1 MIVKKNVLKWK
12 ISHCYFFVKFCCASN
27 DIFFKVLW
35 SKFNFLQV
43 KQTTCSYLNFFF
55 QMLCKPTTL
64 FATTSI
70 CYFFVNLCGVCTVTS
85 ILRQNLYNYTMYYS
99 FRLATIYVKEINQQY
114 CCPLLPRGDL
124 PIRKPA
130 KMVVR

>member
-1 MIVKKNVLKWK
+1 MKNLTLL
-12 ISHCYFFVKFCCASN
+12 FFVKFFCASN

-43 KQTTCSYLNFFF
+43 KQTTRSYLNFFF
-55 QMLCKPTTL
+55 KCYVNQLPSLRQPQYVTT
-64 FATTSI
+64 
-70 CYFFVNLCGVCTVTS
+70 LCGVGTGTR
-85 ILRQNLYNYTMYYS
+85 ILRQNLYNCTMYYS
-99 FRLATIYVKEINQQY
+99 FKLAKIYVKEINQQY

-130 KMVVR
+130 NMIVR